1 MRMRV
6 RRSYGGGRVSAGV
19 KERADGSVSEEA
31 EQGAKEPRTSAYLI
45 SHALS
50 KRKSSSEV
58 IFSR

>member
-31 EQGAKEPRTSAYLI
+31 DARCKEAAY
-45 SHALS
+45 
-50 KRKSSSEV
+50 
-58 IFSR
+58 